1 MKDRGEFRKGR
12 ALMSEDLPP
21 PSRNDLDARIR
32 QAKAKRA
39 GEKGPPEAMSRG
51 AGLSLA
57 LRLAMELV
65 VGFAVGIAIG
75 FGLDYWLNTT
85 PLFLII
91 FFFLGAGAGMLNV
104 YRVATGAGQGVGYR
118 KPPPEDGKS
127 R

>member
-1 MKDRGEFRKGR
+1 
-12 ALMSEDLPP
+12 MSEDLPP

-32 QAKAKRA
+32 EAKAKRS
-39 GEKGPPEAMSRG
+39 GDTGPPDAMSRG

-57 LRLAMELV
+57 VRLAMELV
-65 VGFAVGIAIG
+65 VGFAVGVAIG

-85 PLFLII
+85 PLFLIV

-104 YRVATGAGQGVGYR
+104 YRVATGAGQSIGYK
-118 KPPPEDGKS
+118 KPPPGQDEG

>member
-1 MKDRGEFRKGR
+1 
-12 ALMSEDLPP
+12 MSEETPP
-21 PSRNDLDARIR
+21 PSRKDLGARIR
-32 QAKAKRA
+32 EARAKRS
-39 GEKGPPEAMSRG
+39 GEKDQAGQMSRG

-65 VGFAVGIAIG
+65 VGFAVGVGIG
-75 FGLDYWLNTT
+75 IGLDYWLNTS

-104 YRVATGAGQGVGYR
+104 YRVATGAGQSIGYK
-118 KPPPEDGKS
+118 KPPPDQNQ